1 MSKSY
6 NKDKDEKKWGA
17 EILGAKDSITHEY
30 MKQPERFADLFNG
43 FCFGGEE
50 KLHPD
55 ELKDMDTASIV
66 LPYGE
71 DGAPLPK
78 QKARD
83 VLKLALKTDGKAA
96 YCILGVE
103 NQSKIHYAMVVKN
116 MVYDSLHY
124 AKQVMEATKSHKGEK
139 LSGDEF
145 LSGFTKEDK
154 LIPVITLVLYFGAE
168 EWDGATNLHKMFEIQ
183 DERILKYVPDYKINL
198 IQPAKISK
206 EEFQKFRTE
215 LGKVLEYIKLSKNK
229 SVLHKQIQ
237 QEAEFW
243 KLHKESFDLLNTA
256 TNSKLKLFLDEGGRA
271 DMCVAI
277 DEMRQDMEIVGYIKG
292 LRRRGSSLE
301 EAIKDAALMYG
312 KTEEYVKEVYEEE
325 VA

>member
-1 MSKSY
+1 MECITSLKSLRKVAILTGTFDTQSKQYMS
-6 NKDKDEKKWGA
+6 DPV
-17 EILGAKDSITHEY
+17 H
-30 MKQPERFADLFNG
+30 FADVMYFFFFDGDQVVQASDLR
-43 FCFGGEE
+43 
-50 KLHPD
+50 
-55 ELKDMDTASIV
+55 ELDPTEIALV
-66 LPYGE
+66 YGNN
-71 DGAPLPK
+71 AKVPI
-78 QKARD
+78 QKVRD
-83 VLKLALKTDGKAA
+83 VIKSWTAMYDGNAI
-96 YCILGVE
+96 YLVLGIE

-277 DEMRQDMEIVGYIKG
+277 DEMRQDMEIVGFIKG
-292 LRRRGSSLE
+292 RRVDGISLE